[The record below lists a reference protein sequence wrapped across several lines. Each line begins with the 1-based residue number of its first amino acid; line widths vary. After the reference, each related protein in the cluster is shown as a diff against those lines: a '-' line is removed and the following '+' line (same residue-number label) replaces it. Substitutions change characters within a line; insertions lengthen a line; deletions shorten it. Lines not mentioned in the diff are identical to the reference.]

1 MEDKDRAD
9 GGAGSFGVGPSSAVS
24 NTQKASSK
32 VCSKALL
39 WKNLICVV
47 GMWFTSA
54 LSRCSG
60 KTFTY
65 KVKDREIVL
74 SCLVLPPILFK
85 TIS

>member
-1 MEDKDRAD
+1 M
-9 GGAGSFGVGPSSAVS
+9 GAGSFGVGPSSAVS

-32 VCSKALL
+32 VCSQALL

-47 GMWFTSA
+47 GHETCGLLMFTSA
-54 LSRCSG
+54 LSRCRG

-74 SCLVLPPILFK
+74 SCLVLP
-85 TIS
+85 